1 MPKTTVV
8 LYRKADGSC
17 PFLDWY
23 GGLPVK
29 AQAKCLLRLERLRE
43 LGHELRRPEADYLR
57 DGIYEL
63 RVRFQHVQFRVLYF
77 FHGTMAAVVSHGI
90 AKEGAVP
97 AKEIDR
103 AVDRKKRFEANPVK
117 HCHSEEVTE

>member
-1 MPKTTVV
+1 MPRTAVV
-8 LYRKADGSC
+8 LYREADGSC

-23 GGLPVK
+23 AGLPVK

-43 LGHELRRPEADYLR
+43 LGHDLRRPEADYLR

-63 RVRFQHVQFRVLYF
+63 RVRFQHLQLRVFSF

-97 AKEIDR
+97 AREMDR
-103 AVDRKKRFEANPVK
+103 AVNRKKRFEADPVK
-117 HCHSEEVTE
+117 HCHSEEISG